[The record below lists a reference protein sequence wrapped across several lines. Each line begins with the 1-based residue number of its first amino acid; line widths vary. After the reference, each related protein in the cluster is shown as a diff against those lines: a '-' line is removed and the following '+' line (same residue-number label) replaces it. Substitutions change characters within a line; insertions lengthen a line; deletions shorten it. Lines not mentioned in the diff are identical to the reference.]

1 LTVPIPKATIDL
13 VSQESSPVEERR
25 CSSPV
30 SKGLLA
36 SAGEQIGARFAVVI
50 VNYNGGAM
58 LLDCVHSALSEGVP
72 ARQIIVVDNGSV
84 DGAIENLPSGVNGL
98 AVLRNRCNA
107 GFAKAANQGI
117 CQATSAP
124 SSAEFILLLNN
135 DAQLDPGALEAFAAG
150 FDSLPKLA
158 IAGGQLHYPDGR
170 LQSAFAPLPSIEEE
184 ILPRSLLKLIDPG
197 RFQRKTLNENPLA
210 VACVL
215 GACLCVRRSVLPRL
229 GLLDEEYFFFFEE
242 IEWCRRAGRLGAEIY
257 YLPQARALH
266 GHGQTANRF
275 RGPSRVEYQ
284 RSKLIFFR
292 KTSSRAEYFLVSAI
306 IVLRTMVNAL
316 AGAAACLATL
326 FVNRRLR
333 LRVHTYWYLLCW
345 HLLLRPATWGLP
357 GKCSARNSPAA
368 GFDSKGHAH
377 RSR

>member
-1 LTVPIPKATIDL
+1 VL
-13 VSQESSPVEERR
+13 VS
-25 CSSPV
+25 V
-30 SKGLLA
+30 S
-36 SAGEQIGARFAVVI
+36 ENIGARFAVVI

-72 ARQIIVVDNGSV
+72 APQIIVVDNGSV
-84 DGAIENLPSGVNGL
+84 DGAIENLRSAVNGL
-98 AVLRNRCNA
+98 TVLGNRCNA
-107 GFAKAANQGI
+107 GFARAANQGI
-117 CQATSAP
+117 CRATAAP

-135 DAQLDPGALEAFAAG
+135 DAQLDSGALEAFAAG
-150 FDSLPKLA
+150 FDSLPNLA
-158 IAGGQLHYPDGR
+158 IAGGQLRYPDGR
-170 LQSAFAPLPSIEEE
+170 LQSAFAPLPSIGEE
-184 ILPRSLLKLIDPG
+184 ILPRALLKLIDPV
-197 RFQRKTLNENPLA
+197 RFRRKTLVENPLA

-229 GLLDEEYFFFFEE
+229 GLLDEDYFFFFEE
-242 IEWCRRAGRLGAEIY
+242 IEWCRRAGRLGAKVY

-292 KTSSRAEYFLVSAI
+292 KTSNRAAYYLVSAI
-306 IVLRTMVNAL
+306 IVLRTTVNAL

-333 LRVHTYWYLLCW
+333 RRVHTYWYLLFW

-357 GKCSARNSPAA
+357 GRCPAPSSSLTHSDRRGPA
-368 GFDSKGHAH
+368 HGSRRTPADS
-377 RSR
+377 